1 MNSML
6 LGLVVDLNQL
16 GAERFDRGETIQA
29 VVAFRQALLVFNA
42 LHLSMGLDDIVGLE
56 QFGVFADIGLLS
68 PRRTVVVDAISQE
81 QIFMRPLQID
91 RTRFGEALLFAR
103 ARRGSAVLTA
113 RATVLVNLAL
123 CVQVASEKFGHEKWS
138 KEAVFLYQAAA
149 AHLYVIEQD
158 SANVVLLSMY
168 TFHNLALL
176 YYETL
181 DYTECRVCLEGLWGV
196 LCYGCIECPSLLSGR
211 QYIEKIRHTTYFL
224 SQPPTT
230 AACA

>member
-1 MNSML
+1 MGSEMCI
-6 LGLVVDLNQL
+6 
-16 GAERFDRGETIQA
+16 RDR
-29 VVAFRQALLVFNA
+29 
-42 LHLSMGLDDIVGLE
+42 
-56 QFGVFADIGLLS
+56 
-68 PRRTVVVDAISQE
+68 
-81 QIFMRPLQID
+81 LQID

-211 QYIEKIRHTTYFL
+211 AVHREDSAHHVFL
-224 SQPPTT
+224 IT
-230 AACA
+230 AANHCSMRLNFLRKSKFIDIMLGAIM